1 MYLNEGCTRRANYYD
16 ASATKW
22 LKILYNS
29 VPNIAATLETENKV
43 PSDLMVQTTVNPGNP
58 GNPEVDAV
66 VPLVACMDLP
76 HRKTDVKIT
85 DQVVPKQT
93 ALHRH

>member
-1 MYLNEGCTRRANYYD
+1 
-16 ASATKW
+16 
-22 LKILYNS
+22 
-29 VPNIAATLETENKV
+29 VPNIAATLETKNKV
-43 PSDLMVQTTVNPGNP
+43 PSDLMVQTTVNPENPGNP

-66 VPLVACMDLP
+66 VPLVACVDLP

-93 ALHRH
+93 ALHRR